1 MCRDSR
7 VSREAAGRSWTAS
20 CFGARSVLH
29 ATSCCALLRSLPS
42 SPQPWPLH
50 PHTLPAGPEWG
61 CCHSLVADAVAPAR
75 QVQCGNGVKEA
86 GSQATQAS
94 VPQGWSHRAR
104 ERGRNRQARVRNR

>member
-1 MCRDSR
+1 MQGQQGQQRGSRQVLDSQLLWSALCSARDLMLRPS
-7 VSREAAGRSWTAS
+7 
-20 CFGARSVLH
+20 
-29 ATSCCALLRSLPS
+29 ALA
-42 SPQPWPLH
+42 PLVAPTLAPA